1 MYTYK
6 LQRDQSI
13 CAEKIKMLYNSIG
26 WWPERKEIDIEK
38 MLKNSIAI
46 GVWEENELI
55 GFARVVSDGVFRA
68 YIEDVVVHERVRN
81 KGIGEKMLTM
91 LLEEISHIDIVSL
104 FCGEKLIKFYGQQ
117 QFQAKKQIVMHR
129 NQIVKE

>member
-6 LQRDQSI
+6 FHHEQSI
-13 CAEKIKMLYNSIG
+13 SAQQIKMLYDSVG
-26 WWPERKEIDIEK
+26 WWPERKVIDIEK

-55 GFARVVSDGVFRA
+55 GFARVVTDGVFRA
-68 YIEDVVVHERVRN
+68 YIEDVVVHESVRN

-91 LLEEISHIDIVSL
+91 LLKEISHIDIVSL
-104 FCGEKLIKFYGQQ
+104 FCGEKLIKFYGEQ
-117 QFQAKKQIVMHR
+117 QFQATKQIVMHR

>member
-1 MYTYK
+1 
-6 LQRDQSI
+6 
-13 CAEKIKMLYNSIG
+13 
-26 WWPERKEIDIEK
+26 

-81 KGIGEKMLTM
+81 KGIERRCLQCCLKKYL
-91 LLEEISHIDIVSL
+91 ISIL
-104 FCGEKLIKFYGQQ
+104 
-117 QFQAKKQIVMHR
+117 
-129 NQIVKE
+129 

>member
-6 LQRDQSI
+6 LQDEKLI
-13 CAEKIKMLYNSIG
+13 CSEKLKRLYDSVG
-26 WWPERKEIDIEK
+26 WWPERKEIDIQK

-46 GVWEENELI
+46 GVWKENELI

-68 YIEDVVVHERVRN
+68 YIEDVVVHESVRN

-91 LLEEISHIDIVSL
+91 LLEEISYIDIVSL
-104 FCGEKLIKFYGQQ
+104 FCGEKLITFYGQQ
-117 QFQAKKQIVMHR
+117 QFQATKQIVMHR

>member
-6 LQRDQSI
+6 FQHEHPI
-13 CAEKIKMLYNSIG
+13 CAEQIKNLYDSVG
-26 WWPERKEIDIEK
+26 WWPERKEVDIGK

-46 GVWEENELI
+46 GVWKENELI

-68 YIEDVVVHERVRN
+68 YIEDVVVHKSVRN

-91 LLEEISHIDIVSL
+91 LLRKISHIDIVSL
-104 FCGEKLIKFYGQQ
+104 FCGEKLIKFYGEQ
-117 QFQAKKQIVMHR
+117 QFQATNQIVMHR

>member
-6 LQRDQSI
+6 LQDEKPI
-13 CAEKIKMLYNSIG
+13 CSEKLKRPYDSVG
-26 WWPERKEIDIEK
+26 WWPERKEIDIQK

-46 GVWEENELI
+46 GVWKENELI
-55 GFARVVSDGVFRA
+55 GFAIVVSDGVFRA
-68 YIEDVVVHERVRN
+68 YIEDVVVHESVRN

-91 LLEEISHIDIVSL
+91 LLEEISYIDIVSL
-104 FCGEKLIKFYGQQ
+104 FCGEKLITFYGQQ
-117 QFQAKKQIVMHR
+117 QFQATKQIVMHR

>member
-6 LQRDQSI
+6 LQYEKPI
-13 CAEKIKMLYNSIG
+13 CAEQLKKLYDSVG

-46 GVWEENELI
+46 GVWKENELI

-68 YIEDVVVHERVRN
+68 YIEDVVVHESVRN
-81 KGIGEKMLTM
+81 QGIGEKMLIM
-91 LLEEISHIDIVSL
+91 LLQEISHVHIVSL
-104 FCGEKLIKFYGQQ
+104 FCGEKLIKFYGEQ
-117 QFQAKKQIVMHR
+117 QFQTTKQIVMHR
-129 NQIVKE
+129 NQIGKE

>member
-1 MYTYK
+1 M
-6 LQRDQSI
+6 
-13 CAEKIKMLYNSIG
+13 A
-26 WWPERKEIDIEK
+26 RKK
-38 MLKNSIAI
+38 RNRYSKNVKNSIAI
-46 GVWEENELI
+46 GVWKENELI

-68 YIEDVVVHERVRN
+68 YLEDVVVHESVRN

-104 FCGEKLIKFYGQQ
+104 FCGEKLIKFYGQK
-117 QFQAKKQIVMHR
+117 QFQATKQIVMHR